1 MLTLPIVFGPFC
13 LARAELNSCER
24 LITWP
29 VKPKTFTVFADPLPQ
44 MRGWL
49 TGAQL
54 APGYRKR
61 SRISQA
67 LGDTLKTQ

>member
-1 MLTLPIVFGPFC
+1 MLTLPIVYGPFC

-24 LITWP
+24 SITWS

-54 APGYRKR
+54 APGYLKR
-61 SRISQA
+61 SRISQV
-67 LGDTLKTQ
+67 LGDTFKTQ